1 MKNDLEKYLE
11 QLTKLS
17 EVDWLKY
24 IDKDFKGKC
33 VLGERFFKYKQDI
46 NSVRIVLEK
55 HFN

>member
-1 MKNDLEKYLE
+1 MKTDLEKYLE

-17 EVDWLKY
+17 EEDWLKY
-24 IDKDFKGKC
+24 IDKDIKGNS
-33 VLGERFFKYKQDI
+33 VIGERFFKYKQDI

>member
-1 MKNDLEKYLE
+1 MKTDLEKYLE

-17 EVDWLKY
+17 EEDWLKY